1 MQYAQY
7 RATNTNNQTI
17 FASIRR
23 SRQFF
28 TAPTDQLVRTALGD
42 ARLVGCPVFYGRWCA
57 QTSLWLKGRQ
67 VEGLTRKANM

>member
-1 MQYAQY
+1 M
-7 RATNTNNQTI
+7 
-17 FASIRR
+17 RR

-57 QTSLWLKGRQ
+57 QTSLWLRGRQ
-67 VEGLTRKANM
+67 VEGLARKADM